1 MIRLTPRHLT
11 LLAVIAF
18 GSLTLT
24 GCTFGLGER
33 EFRCN
38 APEGVKCQS
47 ARQIYERGGSSELVN
62 GTTAA
67 EPLDLGY
74 DPRDRW
80 PNAPWTNAPTIDAP
94 QPVRRP
100 PQIMRAYIHPYEDA
114 KGDLHMPGLIYTEI
128 ERRRWH
134 VTDFALNRDD
144 DAAGSN
150 RPRDPRAPAQS
161 TGQPVR

>member
-1 MIRLTPRHLT
+1 MKMPRTPSL
-11 LLAVIAF
+11 LLAIGLTA
-18 GSLTLT
+18 GTLT
-24 GCTFGLGER
+24 GCSLGLGEN
-33 EFRCN
+33 EFKCN
-38 APEGVKCQS
+38 APDGIRCQS
-47 ARQIYERGGSSELVN
+47 ARQVYESGGSRGDLVQ
-62 GTTAA
+62 GTSSA
-67 EPLDLGY
+67 EILDLGY

-100 PQIMRAYIHPYEDA
+100 PQIMRAYIHPFEDA

-128 ERRRWH
+128 ERRRWN

-150 RPRDPRAPAQS
+150 RPRDPRTPAQS
-161 TGQPVR
+161 TARPAR